1 MRKTKPE
8 MTGATASGGRRVIE
22 GDELR
27 LVLLLLISNEPRHG
41 YALIGDIKSRTDGN
55 YAPSPGV
62 VYPILSA
69 LEEQGYIELQASK
82 GSKRPY
88 SLTASGRQH
97 LEDHE
102 TEATGALARIEA
114 LRFKGSHVAAGPVG
128 RAMQSLKTALG
139 QCLQGTP
146 DRQLLLSV
154 ADIIDD
160 AVRRI
165 ERL

>member
-1 MRKTKPE
+1 MRKTKPGL
-8 MTGATASGGRRVIE
+8 TDATAPVGRRMIE

-27 LVLLLLISNEPRHG
+27 LVLLLLISSEPRHG
-41 YALIGDIKSRTDGN
+41 YALIGDIKSRTEGH
-55 YAPSPGV
+55 YAPSPGL
-62 VYPILSA
+62 VYPILSS
-69 LEEQGYIELQASK
+69 LEEQGYIELRAST
-82 GSKRPY
+82 GSKQPY

-114 LRFKGSHVAAGPVG
+114 LRFKGSHLSAGPVG
-128 RAMQSLKTALG
+128 RAMQGLKTALG

-146 DRQLLLSV
+146 DKQLLLSV